1 MYRDLR
7 KEEKIFNQ
15 MNLGPMCKE
24 TFNFLIE
31 RMFIEHDEGKAN
43 IDFQYLLGNS
53 ELRNRFYSKKHSKL
67 GSILF
72 WNKYID
78 IVLNTNFSVDEKL
91 ILVKFLNIICFI
103 INIHHINRDYKLGNI
118 KRLYCEYVA
127 ILQTESMYKLDLLK
141 INKKVKLDFNQI
153 VNYALPLLKRCDK
166 EAAKYFK
173 MNGGL

>member
-1 MYRDLR
+1 MHHEYYFYKNSKPRNSYFYKNSKLR
-7 KEEKIFNQ
+7 NSYFYKNSELRNNYFYK
-15 MNLGPMCKE
+15 
-24 TFNFLIE
+24 
-31 RMFIEHDEGKAN
+31 
-43 IDFQYLLGNS
+43 NS

-103 INIHHINRDYKLGNI
+103 INIHHINRDYKLANI

-153 VNYALPLLKRCDK
+153 VNYALPL
-166 EAAKYFK
+166 
-173 MNGGL
+173 